1 MANQVE
7 APAFAE
13 LVDPQAEMTLIG
25 SGYQFSEG
33 PVWSPRDQCL
43 YFSDIP
49 GDARWR
55 WSDADGMTLAM
66 QFHEAKR
73 TPSHPVG
80 SAGPLPPAL
89 RSA

>member
-7 APAFAE
+7 ASAFAE
-13 LVDPQAEMTLIG
+13 LVDPHAEMTLIG

-55 WSDADGMTLAM
+55 WTEADG
-66 QFHEAKR
+66 
-73 TPSHPVG
+73 
-80 SAGPLPPAL
+80 
-89 RSA
+89 